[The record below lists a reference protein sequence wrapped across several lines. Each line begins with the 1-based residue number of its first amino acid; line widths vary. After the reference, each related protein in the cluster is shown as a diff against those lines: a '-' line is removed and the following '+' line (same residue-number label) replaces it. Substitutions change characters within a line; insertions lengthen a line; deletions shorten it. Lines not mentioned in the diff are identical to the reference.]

1 MVGSYCIQMGSVRA
15 IGGIFMLAYCPRL
28 TLGCW
33 GAAQRGYLTN
43 LFFFLNQG
51 RMQMADTERTLESN
65 CKERR
70 RLWNK

>member
-1 MVGSYCIQMGSVRA
+1 
-15 IGGIFMLAYCPRL
+15 MLAYCPRL

-33 GAAQRGYLTN
+33 EAAQRGYLTN
-43 LFFFLNQG
+43 LFFFLNQE